1 MNMSKYG
8 RKEEIEK
15 MIGLEYI
22 VKEFQME
29 YKEVAKSIGISPQTM
44 QDWVKKRRK
53 IPVKRLGQ
61 LSDMFNFP
69 TIFFQKE
76 LNFTEKGEVAIR
88 YLERISK
95 NEEIPMSSD
104 EGEITHYYNKGTYED
119 EIQFIKG
126 IMEKKE
132 KQNNI
137 RQSFEKFM
145 MNDDIQ
151 IFDDLDRDGAI
162 KEPLLSDSSNTET
175 LNKIINVMADE
186 RLVNNFK
193 IMVHLLNVDDELGG
207 NPKSQITR
215 EYRDFA
221 KDFIELLQK
230 YKIKDECRGFRS
242 NSKLDTIEYLNKPEG
257 KEAGGKSNRIIKKR
271 KTFENKKA
279 SRLIERLSISFVN

>member
-1 MNMSKYG
+1 
-8 RKEEIEK
+8 

-29 YKEVAKSIGISPQTM
+29 YKEVAKSIGISPQTI

-53 IPVKRLGQ
+53 IPVKRLEQ

-137 RQSFEKFM
+137 RQSFEEFM
-145 MNDDIQ
+145 KNDDIQ
-151 IFDDLDRDGAI
+151 IIDDSDRDGAI

-186 RLVNNFK
+186 KLLNNFK

-230 YKIKDECRGFRS
+230 YKIKD
-242 NSKLDTIEYLNKPEG
+242 
-257 KEAGGKSNRIIKKR
+257 
-271 KTFENKKA
+271 
-279 SRLIERLSISFVN
+279 